1 MKSADVAIAGGG
13 IIGLATALE
22 LAAAGQK
29 VTVFDRGESMSEAS
43 RAAAGMLAG
52 TDPENPAELRELARL
67 SLSLYPDFLARVE
80 HLSGKKVPIH
90 TKTAL
95 QGSKVLPAGVT
106 GLTDSEVQELA
117 PGADTSGWR
126 FCLLKE
132 LSFDAWDL
140 AEALPAA
147 ARAAG
152 IEVRE
157 HTPVAVVT
165 ARTGGVELN
174 TTSGPFVAGSFLN
187 AAGAWASTLHSTVL
201 VQPRKGHMLT
211 VELPGRRQMHCVLRT
226 PKVYIVPRSEGR
238 YTIGPTLENAG
249 FDKEVYADRIAGLY
263 HKACDLWPLLR
274 DARISETWVGLR
286 PASQDGLPII
296 DRTDEGIWVATG
308 HFKNGIMLAPGTARA
323 LSAWMTGR
331 PSSVDL
337 SLFRAGRF
345 CAQTP
350 SPLKRAAHPRPAL
363 SVSLS

>member
-22 LAAAGQK
+22 LAAGAQK
-29 VTVFDRGESMSEAS
+29 VTVFDRGEAMSEAS

-52 TDPENPAELRELARL
+52 TDPENPAELCALARL

-80 HLSGKKVPIH
+80 QLSGKRVPIR
-90 TKTAL
+90 TRTAL
-95 QGSKVLPAGVT
+95 QGSKVLPAGAS
-106 GLTDSEVQELA
+106 GLSDCEVQELA
-117 PGADTSGWR
+117 PGADTSGWK
-126 FCLLKE
+126 FCLLEE

-157 HTPVAVVT
+157 HTPVAGVS
-165 ARTGGVELN
+165 AKTGGVELN
-174 TTSGPFVAGSFLN
+174 TTAGPFAAGSFLN
-187 AAGAWASTLHSTVL
+187 AAGAWASTLHGSVP

-211 VELPGRRQMHCVLRT
+211 VELPGSRQMRCVLRT
-226 PKVYIVPRSEGR
+226 PKVYIVPRGEGR
-238 YTIGPTLENAG
+238 YTIGSTLENAG
-249 FDKEVYADRIAGLY
+249 FDKEVYADQIAGLY
-263 HKACDLWPLLR
+263 HKACELWPLLR
-274 DARISETWVGLR
+274 DARIAETWVGLR

-296 DRTDEGIWVATG
+296 DRTAEGIWVATG

-323 LSAWMTGR
+323 VSAWMTGR
-331 PSSVDL
+331 PSPVDL
-337 SLFRAGRF
+337 LLFRAGRF
-345 CAQTP
+345 GAQTP
-350 SPLKRAAHPRPAL
+350 SPLQRAAHPRPAP